1 MRFPGGPEWTVDELL
16 DEVQARATHLHSQ
29 GVAAG
34 DFVLVWLPSG
44 PDMMVAWFALNYIGA
59 VFVPLNIDYRGNL
72 LAHAINETRAQL
84 LISHPDLIERLQGL
98 ELPALQSILHTGAGA
113 PPQSGLAVGSFHEP
127 VDVGS
132 VVAPQAVDAGDTQTV
147 IFTSGTTGPSKGVLC
162 PYRQI
167 LLTGIATYGYL
178 GRQDTVMIELPMFH
192 IGGVGAVIGAL
203 HAGATL
209 VIFDG
214 FRTQDFWQRV
224 QEFSVTSSSGLIG
237 SMAAFLLQAEPHPQD
252 RNNTL
257 RMLTMMLNP
266 QALQAAERF
275 GFDYVSGFNMTE
287 LSVPLISEPNCTVAG
302 SLGTPRDGVECRVVD
317 DNDQPVAVGEAGELI
332 VRADAPWAF
341 NKGYLNRPEA
351 TAEAWRGGWFH
362 TGDLVRRDNRG
373 NYYYVDRK
381 KDAIR
386 RRGEN
391 ISSVEV
397 EQVLLT
403 HPGVREA
410 AAVGVDSPLG
420 EQEVLVALTADT
432 DLDFTAVTEFCIPR
446 MPHYMVPRYFRLL
459 DDLPKTPT
467 NKVRKQ
473 VLRAAGI
480 TADTFD
486 REAHGLKVSRTR
498 LS

>member
-1 MRFPGGPEWTVDELL
+1 MRFPGGPDWTVDQLL
-16 DEVQARATHLHSQ
+16 DAVQTRAAHLKQQ
-29 GVAAG
+29 GVQAG

-44 PDMMVAWFALNYIGA
+44 PDMMVAWFALNYLGA
-59 VFVPLNIDYRGNL
+59 IFVPLNIDYRGNL
-72 LAHAINETRAQL
+72 LAHAINETRAKRLIAHANL
-84 LISHPDLIERLQGL
+84 LERLQGL
-98 ELPALQSILHTGAGA
+98 ELHTLETILYCGSEPEAETGY
-113 PPQSGLAVGSFHEP
+113 QLNSFDSP
-127 VDVGS
+127 VD
-132 VVAPQAVDAGDTQTV
+132 APFTEPHPVKAHDTQTV

-178 GRQDTVMIELPMFH
+178 NEQDTVMIELPMFH

-214 FRTQDFWQRV
+214 FRTQDFWERV
-224 QEFSVTSSSGLIG
+224 NTFNITSSSGLIG
-237 SMAAFLLQAEPHPQD
+237 SMAAFLLQAEPSPND
-252 RNNTL
+252 KNNSL

-266 QALQAAERF
+266 QAIEAAERF

-287 LSVPLISEPNCTVAG
+287 LSVPLITEPNCKVPG

-317 DNDQPVAVGEAGELI
+317 DNDQPVSPGETGELI
-332 VRADAPWAF
+332 VRANAPFAL
-341 NKGYLNRPEA
+341 NKGYLNRPDE
-351 TAEAWRGGWFH
+351 TEEAWRGDWFH
-362 TGDLVRRDNRG
+362 TGDLVRQDENG

-397 EQVLLT
+397 EQVALGY
-403 HPGVREA
+403 PGVREV
-410 AAVGVDSPLG
+410 AAVGVDSPHG
-420 EQEVLVALTADT
+420 EQDVLLAVCAEGDIDFAELTA
-432 DLDFTAVTEFCIPR
+432 FCIPR

-459 DDLPKTPT
+459 EELPKTPT
-467 NKVRKQ
+467 NKIKKQ
-473 VLRAAGI
+473 ALRAEGV
-480 TADTFD
+480 TADTYD

-498 LS
+498 L